1 MNGKAPDPEFY
12 QDTVVTGKCFN
23 KATGEWPSTATN
35 DEFMA
40 WCERMVGEWRER
52 GELMGY
58 VWPFFVTGNVATGTQ
73 TYHEWLKER
82 VGL

>member
-1 MNGKAPDPEFY
+1 MAKDNPNLVRECYIK
-12 QDTVVTGKCFN
+12 DTGH
-23 KATGEWPSTATN
+23 WPSLNERA
-35 DEFMA
+35 FMD

-52 GELMGY
+52 IETMGY
-58 VWPFFVTGNVATGTQ
+58 TWPCFCVGNVATGTQ